1 VPNASSLKRHPSLIA
16 LGEAIRTKRK
26 ERGISQEKLALL
38 AEVDRGY
45 LGRVERGEN
54 NVATLTLL
62 KVANALNVDLA
73 DLIKFAGL

>member
-1 VPNASSLKRHPSLIA
+1 VPNASSLKQHPSLIA

-26 ERGISQEKLALL
+26 EHGISQEKLALL

-54 NVATLTLL
+54 NVAMLTLL